1 MFGQTNLTLIIG
13 LTLGMLKKLILY
25 CSLIIAGASCNP
37 NSTAEKADNPLDGG
51 RYFIENYMQGDMKK
65 AQQYLLV
72 NTENQ
77 AYFDKLTKEYFA
89 LDKEGR
95 MQLRQAS
102 IQINEVKTI
111 NEQATAILYQN
122 SKDKVLRWVKVV
134 STPEGWKVDLKF
146 SYGPKL

>member
-1 MFGQTNLTLIIG
+1 MDTNLRLLFG
-13 LTLGMLKKLILY
+13 LTLAMLKKLILY
-25 CSLIIAGASCNP
+25 TSILLIAIACNS
-37 NSTAEKADNPLDGG
+37 NSPAEIADNPLDGG

-72 NTENQ
+72 DTQNQ
-77 AYFDKLTKEYFA
+77 AYFDQMTKDYFS

-95 MQLRQAS
+95 NQFRLSS

-111 NEQATAILYQN
+111 NDQSTAIIYSN
-122 SKDKVLRWVKVV
+122 SNDKIQRWVKVIA
-134 STPEGWKVDLKF
+134 TPNGWKVDLKY